1 MPLYRLREDDPI
13 ATLGEL
19 NARPSV
25 PSRPRLRPAPPPRP
39 LHRRK
44 PVSKRAA

>member
-1 MPLYRLREDDPI
+1 MPLYRLRADDPI

-25 PSRPRLRPAPPPRP
+25 PRRPRLRQAPPPRP
-39 LHRRK
+39 LRPAK
-44 PVSKRAA
+44 PAGKRAA

>member
-19 NARPSV
+19 HARPTAAR
-25 PSRPRLRPAPPPRP
+25 RPRLRQAPALRP
-39 LHRRK
+39 LRPAK
-44 PVSKRAA
+44 PRTKRAA